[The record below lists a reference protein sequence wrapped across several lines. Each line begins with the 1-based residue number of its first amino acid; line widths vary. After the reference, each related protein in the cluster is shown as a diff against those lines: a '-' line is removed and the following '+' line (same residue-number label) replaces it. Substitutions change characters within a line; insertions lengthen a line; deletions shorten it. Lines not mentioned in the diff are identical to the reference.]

1 MKYSFKLFKTR
12 MAMNKLQLII
22 RREYLAKVRNKSFVI
37 MTFLSPILMVAMVV
51 LIAYLTKLNDS
62 EKRVIAVFNES
73 DFFSNEFITT
83 ESTSYVNFTDI
94 DLKAAKDSTNSLGY
108 YGLLHIPNASDLER
122 VAEQTFFYSKDAPSA
137 SILSSLESVFDER
150 LRQRRLVQLG
160 VSTKDFAEM
169 GDSYEINISTFAG
182 EQNLKGV
189 NEAKAFIGL
198 AFGYLIMMFIIIYGG
213 FVMRSVI
220 EEKTSRIIEV
230 IISSVK
236 PFQLM
241 MGKIIGTALAG
252 LTQFIIWILSAGIL
266 FIVAFA
272 VFDIDPAV
280 VNSGPDMA
288 STMGG
293 EVVNSLPN
301 DTELAEGYLKEF
313 FKLPLALLLISFVIY
328 FILGYLIYSSIY
340 AAIGAAVDN
349 ETDTQQFIFP
359 IIMPLMLAV
368 YVGFFSVFS
377 NPHGPIAVGF
387 SLFPLTSPI
396 VMLMRLPGG
405 LGEGGVPIWQFITSI
420 ILLIG
425 TFIGIVWLAA
435 KIYRVGILMYGKK
448 PTYKELFK
456 WLRY

>member
-1 MKYSFKLFKTR
+1 
-12 MAMNKLQLII
+12 MNKLPLII
-22 RREYLAKVRNKSFVI
+22 QREYLAKVRNKSFVI
-37 MTFLSPILMVAMVV
+37 MTFLSPILMVGMIV
-51 LIAYLTKLNDS
+51 LIAYLTQINDS
-62 EKRVIAVFNES
+62 EKRVVAILNES
-73 DFFSNEFITT
+73 SFFKSEF
-83 ESTSYVNFTDI
+83 ENGSRVSYVNFK
-94 DLKAAKDSTNSLGY
+94 DLELATAKDSTRSMGFS
-108 YGLLHIPNASDLER
+108 GLLYLPEAESLQSVAVNSTFYSEEAPSTMVVDAIER
-122 VAEQTFFYSKDAPSA
+122 VFQENLRKIRLNEIGVTDDQFEAVSEAFEIQTSTYSGK
-137 SILSSLESVFDER
+137 
-150 LRQRRLVQLG
+150 
-160 VSTKDFAEM
+160 
-169 GDSYEINISTFAG
+169 IS
-182 EQNLKGV
+182 LKGI
-189 NEAKAFIGL
+189 NEIKAFFGA

-241 MGKIIGTALAG
+241 LGKIIGTSLAG
-252 LTQFIIWILSAGIL
+252 ITQFAIWIISA
-266 FIVAFA
+266 
-272 VFDIDPAV
+272 
-280 VNSGPDMA
+280 
-288 STMGG
+288 
-293 EVVNSLPN
+293 SL
-301 DTELAEGYLKEF
+301 LLGV
-313 FKLPLALLLISFVIY
+313 ALLLLDIDTSLLGQTVSMSADTTGTLQPMTADSDRLQLYTAEILQLPWLLLIVFFVIY

-359 IIMPLMLAV
+359 IILPLMLAI

-405 LGEGGVPIWQFITSI
+405 IGATGVPVWQ
-420 ILLIG
+420 LLLSLFFLIV

-448 PTYKELFK
+448 PTYKELYK
-456 WLRY
+456 WLKY

>member
-1 MKYSFKLFKTR
+1 
-12 MAMNKLQLII
+12 MNKLSLII
-22 RREYLAKVRNKSFVI
+22 KREYLAKVRNKSFVV
-37 MTFLSPILMVAMVV
+37 MTFLSPVLMVAMVV
-51 LIAYLTKLNDS
+51 LIAYLTKLNDN
-62 EKRVIAVFNES
+62 EKRVIAVLNQS
-73 DFFSNEFITT
+73 DYFSNEFLTT

-94 DLKAAKDSTNSLGY
+94 DLEAAKDSTSNLGY
-108 YGLLHIPNASDLER
+108 YGLLHIPKATDLEQ
-122 VAEQTFFYSKDAPSA
+122 VAERSYFYSKEAPS
-137 SILSSLESVFDER
+137 SSVVDNLESIFEER
-150 LRQRRLVQLG
+150 LRQRRLVELG
-160 VSTKDFAEM
+160 VSIEDFAAM
-169 GDSYEINISTFAG
+169 GSRFEINISTFAG
-182 EQNLKGV
+182 EQNLKGI
-189 NEAKAFIGL
+189 NEMKAIIGG

-241 MGKIIGTALAG
+241 MGKIIGTAFAG
-252 LTQFIIWILSAGIL
+252 VTQFTIWVISAGIL
-266 FIVAFA
+266 FVLAFA
-272 VFDIDPAV
+272 IFDIDPAI
-280 VNSGPDMA
+280 VNSGPDLTTTIGGDMA
-288 STMGG
+288 Q
-293 EVVNSLPN
+293 NLPN
-301 DTELAEGYLKEF
+301 DTKMAEGYIKELF
-313 FKLPLALLLISFVIY
+313 ELPLTLLLVSFVIY
-328 FILGYLIYSSIY
+328 FVLGYLIYSSIY

-359 IIMPLMLAV
+359 IIMPLMLAI

-405 LGEGGVPIWQFITSI
+405 IGEGGVPVWQFITSI
-420 ILLIG
+420 LLLIA
-425 TFIGIVWLAA
+425 TFIAIVWLAA

>member
-1 MKYSFKLFKTR
+1 MYKLP
-12 MAMNKLQLII
+12 LII
-22 RREYLAKVRNKSFVI
+22 KREYLAKVRNKSFVI

-51 LIAYLTKLNDS
+51 LIAYLTQLNDN
-62 EKRVIAVFNES
+62 EKRVIAVLNES
-73 DFFSNEFITT
+73 DYFSNAFLTT
-83 ESTSYVNFTDI
+83 ESTSYIDFRDI
-94 DLKAAKDSTNSLGY
+94 DLEKAKDSTSNLGY
-108 YGLLHIPNASDLER
+108 YGLLYIPDAAHLEQ
-122 VAEQTFFYSKDAPSA
+122 VADGTFFYSKDAPST
-137 SILSSLESVFDER
+137 SVLGGLESIFEER
-150 LRQRRLVQLG
+150 LRQQRLVRLG
-160 VSTKDFAEM
+160 VSTEDFAALDN
-169 GDSYEINISTFAG
+169 GYEINISTFAG
-182 EQNLKGV
+182 EQNLKGI
-189 NEAKAFIGL
+189 NEIKAFIGG

-252 LTQFIIWILSAGIL
+252 ITQFAIWVVSGAVL
-266 FIVAFA
+266 FLVAFA
-272 VFDIDPAV
+272 VFDIDPGII
-280 VNSGPDMA
+280 SGGPELPPAMGADMA
-288 STMGG
+288 PD
-293 EVVNSLPN
+293 LAK
-301 DTELAEGYLKEF
+301 DTELAEGYLKELF
-313 FKLPLALLLISFVIY
+313 RLPLALLLISFVVY
-328 FILGYLIYSSIY
+328 FVLGYLIYSSIY

-359 IIMPLMLAV
+359 IIMPLMLAI

-405 LGEGGVPIWQFITSI
+405 VGEGGVPIWQFITSI
-420 ILLIG
+420 LLLLI
-425 TFIGIVWLAA
+425 TFVGIVWLAA

>member
-1 MKYSFKLFKTR
+1 
-12 MAMNKLQLII
+12 MNKLSLII
-22 RREYLAKVRNKSFVI
+22 KREYLAKVRNKSFVI
-37 MTFLSPILMVAMVV
+37 MTFLSPILMVAMVI
-51 LIAYLTKLNDS
+51 LIAYLTKVNDNES
-62 EKRVIAVFNES
+62 RIIAILNES
-73 DFFSNEFITT
+73 DFFSNDFVGSETVSF
-83 ESTSYVNFTDI
+83 VDFRDI
-94 DLKAAKDSTNSLGY
+94 SLEAAKDSVAGLGFD
-108 YGLLHIPNASDLER
+108 GLLYIPRDTSLKAVTEG
-122 VAEQTFFYSKDAPSA
+122 AFFFTPDAPPTQVVQR
-137 SILSSLESVFDER
+137 LENTFQER
-150 LRQRRLVQLG
+150 LRQGYLQELG
-160 VSTKDFAEM
+160 ITAADYAAMDANFDLNTA
-169 GDSYEINISTFAG
+169 TFSG
-182 EQNLKGV
+182 ETNLKGIT
-189 NEAKAFIGL
+189 ELKAFIGGG
-198 AFGYLIMMFIIIYGG
+198 FGYLIMMFIIIYGG

-241 MGKIIGTALAG
+241 LGKIIGTSLAG
-252 LTQFIIWILSAGIL
+252 ITQFAIWIVSAGIL
-266 FIVAFA
+266 LLISFA
-272 VFDIDPAV
+272 VFDIDPSALNTGV
-280 VNSGPDMA
+280 SVAPNMGPAMPSVDH
-288 STMGG
+288 TMQLY
-293 EVVNSLPN
+293 VQ
-301 DTELAEGYLKEF
+301 ELFKIPWVMLITF
-313 FKLPLALLLISFVIY
+313 FLIY

-359 IIMPLMLAV
+359 IIMPLMLAI

-405 LGEGGVPIWQFITSI
+405 IGEGGVPIWELVTSI
-420 ILLIG
+420 ILLIA

>member
-1 MKYSFKLFKTR
+1 
-12 MAMNKLQLII
+12 MNKLPLII
-22 RREYLAKVRNKSFVI
+22 KREYLAKVRNKSFVI

-51 LIAYLTKLNDS
+51 LIAYLTKLNDN
-62 EKRVIAVFNES
+62 EKRVIAVLNES
-73 DFFSNEFITT
+73 DYFSNAFVTS
-83 ESTSYVNFTDI
+83 ESTSYLQFRNI
-94 DLKAAKDSTNSLGY
+94 DVEAAKDSTSGLGY
-108 YGLLHIPNASDLER
+108 YGLLYIPSGEDLREI
-122 VAEQTFFYSKDAPSA
+122 ADNSAFYSNDAPSSSVLENIE
-137 SILSSLESVFDER
+137 SIFQER
-150 LRQRRLVQLG
+150 LRQKRLVELG
-160 VSTKDFAEM
+160 VSSEEFAAME
-169 GDSYEINISTFAG
+169 DKFEINTSTFAG
-182 EQNLKGV
+182 EQNLKGI
-189 NEAKAFIGL
+189 NELKAAIGG

-241 MGKIIGTALAG
+241 LGKIIGTSLAG
-252 LTQFIIWILSAGIL
+252 ITQFAIWIVSASLLMLIALSIFGIDPSSLKGGTDVVAGIGGD
-266 FIVAFA
+266 FTASK
-272 VFDIDPAV
+272 PAL
-280 VNSGPDMA
+280 DMTTQLYA
-288 STMGG
+288 K
-293 EVVNSLPN
+293 
-301 DTELAEGYLKEF
+301 ELLAIPWLMLIF
-313 FKLPLALLLISFVIY
+313 FFLIY

-359 IIMPLMLAV
+359 IILPLMLAI

-405 LGEGGVPIWQFITSI
+405 IGEGGVPVWQLVTSI
-420 ILLIG
+420 VLLIG
-425 TFIGIVWLAA
+425 TFVGIVWLAA
-435 KIYRVGILMYGKK
+435 KIYRIGILMYGKK
-448 PTYKELFK
+448 PSYKELFK